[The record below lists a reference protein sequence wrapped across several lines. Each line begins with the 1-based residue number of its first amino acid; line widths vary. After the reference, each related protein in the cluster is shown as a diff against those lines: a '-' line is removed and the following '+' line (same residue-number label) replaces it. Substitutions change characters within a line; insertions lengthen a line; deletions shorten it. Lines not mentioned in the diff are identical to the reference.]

1 MTGEDKTLLAMAL
14 MRMLSS
20 LVEVSAAVL
29 MLRLG
34 KVTSALRINAVLGL
48 FGPTILLLVTLTGV
62 AGLAGKVP
70 PTKLGLII
78 LGVSLIFAAT
88 RIQ

>member
-20 LVEVSAAVL
+20 LVEVSAAIL

-62 AGLAGKVP
+62 VGLAGKVAP
-70 PTKLGLII
+70 GRLALVIA
-78 LGVSLIFAAT
+78 GVALIFAAT
-88 RIQ
+88 RG